1 MVVDLH
7 VCMSDNAFMPLD
19 DVSASEAFIGRE
31 CYSPYVDSKII
42 NWGLGLLFSI
52 SAAASAIILSSGRME
67 DAIALQAIGIPFMEN
82 FQIAAADYVLKHRLL
97 PLSFLF

>member
-1 MVVDLH
+1 MF
-7 VCMSDNAFMPLD
+7 VCLIMLLCRWMMFLLVKRLLGENVIALMWTQ
-19 DVSASEAFIGRE
+19 
-31 CYSPYVDSKII
+31 KII

-82 FQIAAADYVLKHRLL
+82 FQIAATDYVLKT
-97 PLSFLF
+97 SFVAAFFLF